1 MSYAIETHDLTKNF
15 PVIKRYREM
24 IVHPFRRK
32 EITAL
37 QEVNIQVRKGE
48 LFGLLGPNGAGKTTL
63 IKILCTLV
71 LPTSG
76 KAFVGGLDVT
86 KEGRS
91 IRRIIG
97 YVISDERS
105 FYWRLTG
112 RQNLKFFAKLNNIP
126 NSEAD
131 TRIDRVLEFLELAD
145 NAERMFKDY
154 STGMRQKL
162 AIARGLLTNPEI
174 IFMDEPTRSL
184 DPITVQNLRT
194 LVKDKIVGEEKKTV
208 VFATHNLQEAQDI
221 CDRVGIIHK
230 GQLKAVG
237 SVEEIRRKLGTDK
250 KYVMKLKALEY
261 ESLKKIISVSSVRKI
276 RFMENG
282 SHPDYIQIEV
292 ETADG
297 DGSIPSLIKQ
307 IVDAGAKVY
316 SLHEE
321 ETSLE
326 ELFSRVIDRG
336 DRISGESIS

>member
-1 MSYAIETHDLTKNF
+1 LSYAIETHDLTKNF
-15 PVIKRYREM
+15 PVTKRYREM

-126 NSEAD
+126 NNEAD
-131 TRIDRVLEFLELAD
+131 TRIDRVLEFLELTD

-194 LVKDKIVGEEKKTV
+194 LVKEKIVGEEKKTV

-230 GQLKAVG
+230 GQLRAVG

-250 KYVMKLKALEY
+250 KYVMKVKALEY
-261 ESLKKIISVSSVRKI
+261 ESLKKIFSVSSVRKT
-276 RFMENG
+276 RLMENG
-282 SHPDYIQIEV
+282 SHPDYVQIEV

-307 IVDAGAKVY
+307 IVDAGVKVY
-316 SLHEE
+316 SLYEE

-326 ELFSRVIDRG
+326 ELFSKVIDRE
-336 DRISGESIS
+336 DRISGGSIS